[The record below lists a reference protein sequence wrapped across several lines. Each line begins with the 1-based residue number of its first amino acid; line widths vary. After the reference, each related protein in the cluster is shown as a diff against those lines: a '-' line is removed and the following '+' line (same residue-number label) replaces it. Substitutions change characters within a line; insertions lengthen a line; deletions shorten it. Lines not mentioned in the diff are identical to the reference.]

1 MTTALVVATS
11 VVAGLLTAAGV
22 ASTAA
27 RRRTGLLHLV
37 LAGVLEALLV
47 VQAVVAAVRLAGGT
61 ELPETAT
68 FLGYMAGALLL
79 PVAGVLF
86 ARTETSRWAG
96 TVLAVP
102 AAAVAVMV
110 WRLLQL
116 WEAGSG

>member
-1 MTTALVVATS
+1 MTTALVVPTT
-11 VVAGLLTAAGV
+11 VVAALLTLAGL
-22 ASTAA
+22 ASTVA

-47 VQAVVAAVRLAGGT
+47 LQAVVAGIQLAGGT

-68 FLGYMAGALLL
+68 FAGYLAGVLLL

-110 WRLLQL
+110 WRLQQL
-116 WEAGSG
+116 WEAGGG